1 MEENKN
7 ILKFLPFKSFV
18 HGSFWHKLAE
28 LKLDIDCLN
37 DAPKPINAYYTNLNA
52 IGCTL
57 EIDCAAFNQLVFIL
71 KQENK
76 YF

>member
-1 MEENKN
+1 MDEPKS

-28 LKLDIDCLN
+28 MKLDMLCL
-37 DAPKPINAYYTNLNA
+37 DDSPKPINGYYTNSNA

-57 EIDCAAFNQLVFIL
+57 EVDCTAFNQ
-71 KQENK
+71 
-76 YF
+76 